1 MSCLPWNQLK
11 HGLCYEEEKSISILE
26 NQVKKLIISALLDI
40 YSDYILFF
48 EKFCIRLFIK

>member
-1 MSCLPWNQLK
+1 MVYAMSK
-11 HGLCYEEEKSISILE
+11 KKIISLLE

-48 EKFCIRLFIK
+48 AKFCIRLFTK